1 MTPGSWFSSSTRFAI
16 EAFYGYH
23 SWDED
28 RIVVI
33 FLQGDFLPDEA
44 QRFCYAVRRNPIPPS
59 KRDYFM
65 HDQAVGVQ
73 TRGYRCRAA
82 VPRWLQHVLEEFPMR
97 LGVPPRHVSPY
108 IFALDGHLC
117 ANFEYPIS
125 AVQHRAGY
133 GVWAEPAEETAQII

>member
-1 MTPGSWFSSSTRFAI
+1 MLYIQHSHLVSQNLHYARAASTNDSWF
-16 EAFYGYH
+16 
-23 SWDED
+23 
-28 RIVVI
+28 VVLI
-33 FLQGDFLPDEA
+33 FHELCNRSILW
-44 QRFCYAVRRNPIPPS
+44 RFCYAVLRNPIPPS

-108 IFALDGHLC
+108 IFALEGHLC